1 MNPIE
6 MFLIQMS
13 ALHITSG
20 ALLIIY
26 LAAVN
31 VIAFL
36 AMGRDKKKARRGEWR
51 TPEATLFLLAII
63 GGSIGS
69 NLGMFVFHHK
79 TRKRNFRIGMPAILV
94 AQLLLVLLIV
104 VMTEEVVFL

>member
-79 TRKRNFRIGMPAILV
+79 TRKTKFRIGMPAILV
-94 AQLLLVLLIV
+94 AQLLLVLLVV

>member
-6 MFLIQMS
+6 LFLMQMTS
-13 ALHITSG
+13 LHITSG
-20 ALLIIY
+20 TLLIVY

-31 VIAFL
+31 LAAFL

-79 TRKRNFRIGMPAILV
+79 TRKRNFRIGIPAILV
-94 AQLLLVLLIV
+94 VQLLLVLLV
-104 VMTEEVVFL
+104 VVTASEVVFL

>member
-1 MNPIE
+1 MSPME
-6 MFLIQMS
+6 LFLTQMTS
-13 ALHITSG
+13 LPITSG
-20 ALLIIY
+20 ALLLIY

-51 TPEATLFLLAII
+51 TPEATLFLLAVI

-79 TRKRNFRIGMPAILV
+79 TRKRNFRIGMPAILLV
-94 AQLLLVLLIV
+94 QLLLVLLIV
-104 VMTEEVVFL
+104 VMTDEVVFL

>member
-6 MFLIQMS
+6 LFLMQMTS
-13 ALHITSG
+13 LHITSG
-20 ALLIIY
+20 TLLIIY

-31 VIAFL
+31 LAAFL

-94 AQLLLVLLIV
+94 VQLLLVLLV
-104 VMTEEVVFL
+104 VVTASAVVFL

>member
-6 MFLIQMS
+6 LFLMQMTS
-13 ALHITSG
+13 LHITSG
-20 ALLIIY
+20 TLLIIY

-31 VIAFL
+31 LAAFL

-79 TRKRNFRIGMPAILV
+79 TRKRKFRIGMPAILV
-94 AQLLLVLLIV
+94 VQLLLVLLV
-104 VMTEEVVFL
+104 VVTASEVVFL